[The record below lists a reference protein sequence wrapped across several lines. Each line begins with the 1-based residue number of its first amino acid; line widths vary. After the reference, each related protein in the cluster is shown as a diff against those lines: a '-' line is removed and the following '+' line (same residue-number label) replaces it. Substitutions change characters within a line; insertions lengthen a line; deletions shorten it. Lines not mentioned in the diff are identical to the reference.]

1 MTVPRVVHVWQT
13 LFQHIYIYDQR
24 LCCKWFTFY
33 DSAQPLTNQ
42 IANSFHWL
50 AHTSD
55 ADQILWEHCKLLYAV
70 IYSSCLL
77 VTQQKNSKH
86 AITVWSASF
95 CFNFSCSTS
104 RILEWFTTL
113 PVWVQIIPKSP
124 LHQNFGARM
133 HCSHICCHWPMIL
146 KVRGH
151 NTQASDIK
159 PQTNFMFLW
168 QCMAMVIIHSGY
180 P

>member
-33 DSAQPLTNQ
+33 DSAQSLTDQ

-55 ADQILWEHCKLLYAV
+55 ADQTLWEHCKLLYAV

-86 AITVWSASF
+86 ANTVWSASF
-95 CFNFSCSTS
+95 CFNFSCRGWSHSTY
-104 RILEWFTTL
+104 LTL
-113 PVWVQIIPKSP
+113 CAYFISPCMGTNQISLDCYVALAEFWNDLQPC
-124 LHQNFGARM
+124 Q
-133 HCSHICCHWPMIL
+133 
-146 KVRGH
+146 
-151 NTQASDIK
+151 
-159 PQTNFMFLW
+159 
-168 QCMAMVIIHSGY
+168 SGY
-180 P
+180 RSYPSLLYFKILVHACIVVTYAVIDLW